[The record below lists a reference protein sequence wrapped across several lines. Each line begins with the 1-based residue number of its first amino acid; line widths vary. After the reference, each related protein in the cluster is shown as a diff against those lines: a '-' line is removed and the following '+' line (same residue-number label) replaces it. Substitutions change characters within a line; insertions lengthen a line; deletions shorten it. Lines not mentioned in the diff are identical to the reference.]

1 MASSPL
7 TQLCDDLALRGGQ
20 IRTDSRE
27 VQPGDIFAA
36 LPGVVPG
43 RPDQSAEHAAE
54 ALRRGAGTVVLSP
67 AAAAA
72 LPGGPFRAKAAL
84 VVVDD
89 PRLALG
95 DMARAL
101 HHTAGLPFPLIGVT
115 GTNGKTTCAYLL
127 EHLYRSSGRAAGVLG
142 TVSYRWPGHDE
153 AAPLTTPGCLTIHEH
168 LAAMR
173 AADVRAAVMEVS
185 SHALDQRRVAGLSFA
200 GALFTNLTQDHL
212 DYHGDME
219 SYFQAKRRL
228 FLETPDP
235 GKRAAIN
242 ADDAYGRRLL
252 DDLPGAAGYGLI
264 QRQEKRPFLAGE
276 LLSDSPEGLR
286 LRLTWRDGEKELNW
300 DLRSPLVG
308 RHNAANLM
316 AVMALALQC
325 GFGPGDFACFHDF
338 YGVSGRLERIPAP
351 NPGTGARGAGVGIF
365 VDYAHTPDALIR
377 AQEALRD
384 AGFAR
389 IITVFGCGGDRDRT
403 KRPLM
408 GRAVAEA
415 SDVAV
420 VTSDNPRTEDPEA
433 IIDDIMPG
441 LSGAAEV
448 HRQSDRRKAL
458 ELALNLARP
467 GDALLVAGKG
477 HEPYQIIGTVKYPFS
492 DQGILKELLSCA

>member
-1 MASSPL
+1 MTMYTLA
-7 TQLCDDLALRGGQ
+7 QLCDELACAGGC
-20 IRTDSRE
+20 IRTDSRD
-27 VQPGDIFAA
+27 VRPGDIFAA
-36 LPGVVPG
+36 LPGAAPG
-43 RPDQSAEHAAE
+43 QPDRSAEHAAD
-54 ALRRGAGTVVLSP
+54 ALARGAGTVVLTP
-67 AAAAA
+67 ALAAGLSEIAA
-72 LPGGPFRAKAAL
+72 NL
-84 VVVDD
+84 VVTDD
-89 PRLALG
+89 ARLALG
-95 DMARAL
+95 DMAAAL
-101 HHTAGLPFPLIGVT
+101 YHTARLPFPLIGVT

-127 EHLYRSSGRAAGVLG
+127 EHLYRSTGRAVGVMG

-153 AAPLTTPGCLTIHEH
+153 PAPLTTPGCLTIHEN

-173 AADVRAAVMEVS
+173 AAGVAAAVMEVS
-185 SHALDQRRVAGLSFA
+185 SHALDQRRVAGLRFA

-219 SYFQAKRRL
+219 RYFEAKRRL
-228 FLETPDP
+228 FLDAPERD
-235 GKRAAIN
+235 KAVAIN

-252 DDLPGAAGYGLI
+252 NDMPGAAGYGLTE
-264 QRQEKRPFLAGE
+264 RRADRPFLAGE
-276 LLSDSPEGLR
+276 LLADTPDGLR
-286 LRLTWRDGEKELNW
+286 LRLTWQGGDERVTWELC
-300 DLRSPLVG
+300 SPLVG

-316 AVMALALQC
+316 AVMALALGM
-325 GFGPGDFACFHDF
+325 GFRPEDFACFHDF

-351 NPGTGARGAGVGIF
+351 AADSGAKGAGAGIF
-365 VDYAHTPDALIR
+365 VDYAHTPDALVR

-408 GRAVAEA
+408 GKAVADA

-441 LSGAAEV
+441 LADAAEV
-448 HRQSDRRKAL
+448 HRECDRRKAL
-458 ELALNLARP
+458 ALALELARP

-477 HEPYQIIGTVKYPFS
+477 HEPYQIIGTVKHPFS
-492 DQGILKELLSCA
+492 DQGILKELLSCE